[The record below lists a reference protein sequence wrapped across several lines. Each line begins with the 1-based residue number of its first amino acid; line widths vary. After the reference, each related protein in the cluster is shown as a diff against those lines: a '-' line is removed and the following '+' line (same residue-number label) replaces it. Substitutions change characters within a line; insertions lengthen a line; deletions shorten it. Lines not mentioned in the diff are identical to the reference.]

1 MLLKDKKIIVT
12 GAAHGI
18 GQAISQVF
26 VKNGASVLITDKS
39 QHLEEVAK
47 TLKGYGEIKSVIG
60 DIRDDNHLMNL
71 IKICRKDW
79 GGLDVLV
86 NNAGITIKSKLGMTS
101 KEDTKNLFET
111 NIYAIITLSQYAIR
125 AMTKSKSP
133 VIINIASIAGT
144 QGMDGLVCYSAS
156 KAAVVGFTLSAAKE
170 LAGNNI
176 RVNAIAPGFTDTAM
190 NKNLSEEE
198 FEEQINNIG
207 LRRAGNPEDVANCA
221 LYLASDLSSYITGQ
235 VIGVDGGMKV

>member
-1 MLLKDKKIIVT
+1 MLLRDKKVIVT

-18 GQAISQVF
+18 GQAIAQVF

-39 QHLEEVAK
+39 EHLEEIEK
-47 TLKGYGEIKSVIG
+47 NLKGYGEIKSVIG
-60 DIRDDNHLMNL
+60 NICEDHHLMNL
-71 IKICRKDW
+71 IKTCRKDW

-101 KEDTKNLFET
+101 KEDTQNLFET
-111 NIYAIITLSQYAIR
+111 NIQAIITLSQYSIR
-125 AMTKSKSP
+125 AMMKSKSP
-133 VIINIASIAGT
+133 VIINIASIAAT

-156 KAAVVGFTLSAAKE
+156 KAAVLGFTLSAAKE
-170 LAGNNI
+170 LSGHNI
-176 RVNAIAPGFTDTAM
+176 RVNAIAPGFIDTAM
-190 NKNLSEEE
+190 NTNLSEEE

-221 LYLASDLSSYITGQ
+221 LFLASDLSSYITGQ

>member
-1 MLLKDKKIIVT
+1 MLLKNKRILVT

-18 GQAISQVF
+18 GQAMSKLF
-26 VKNGASVLITDKS
+26 VKNGARLLITDKS
-39 QHLEEVAK
+39 QHLDEVAK

-60 DIRDDNHLMNL
+60 DICDENHLMNL
-71 IKICRKDW
+71 IKTCRKDW

-86 NNAGITIKSKLGMTS
+86 NNAGMTIKSKLGMTS
-101 KEDTKNLFET
+101 KEDTHNMFEI
-111 NIYAIITLSQYAIR
+111 N
-125 AMTKSKSP
+125 MTKSKSP

-156 KAAVVGFTLSAAKE
+156 KAAVLGFTLSAAKE

-190 NKNLSEEE
+190 NKNLSEVE

-207 LRRAGNPEDVANCA
+207 LKRAGKPEDVANCA
-221 LYLASDLSSYITGQ
+221 LFLASDFASYITGQ

>member
-86 NNAGITIKSKLGMTS
+86 NNAGMTIKSKLGMTS
-101 KEDTKNLFET
+101 KEETKNLFET
-111 NIYAIITLSQYAIR
+111 NIYSIITLSQYAIR

-144 QGMDGLVCYSAS
+144 RGMDGLVCYSAS

>member
-79 GGLDVLV
+79 GGLDVLI

>member
-1 MLLKDKKIIVT
+1 MLLKDKRIIVT

-18 GQAISQVF
+18 GKAISQVF
-26 VKNGASVLITDKS
+26 VKNGANVLITDKS
-39 QHLEEVAK
+39 QHLDEVAK
-47 TLKGYGEIKSVIG
+47 TLKGYGKSKSLIG
-60 DIRDDNHLMNL
+60 DVCDEIHLMNL
-71 IKICRKDW
+71 IKTCRKDW

-86 NNAGITIKSKLGMTS
+86 NNAGMTIKSKLGMTS
-101 KEDTKNLFET
+101 KEDTHNMFEI
-111 NIYAIITLSQYAIR
+111 NIHAIITLSQYAIR

-144 QGMDGLVCYSAS
+144 KGMEGLVCYSAS
-156 KAAVVGFTLSAAKE
+156 KAAVLGFTLSAAKE
-170 LAGNNI
+170 LSGNNI

-190 NKNLSEEE
+190 NKNLSEVE

-207 LRRAGNPEDVANCA
+207 LKRAGKPEDVANCA
-221 LYLASDLSSYITGQ
+221 LFLASDSASYITGQ